1 MTKDQ
6 LRRQKIY
13 TLAMIQLNAMK
24 ESSILDDDEFIAAEE
39 EIRRIYNPL
48 ILYIDLI

>member
-6 LRRQKIY
+6 LKRQKIY

-24 ESSILDDDEFIAAEE
+24 ESSIITEEEFIIGEK
-39 EIRRIYNPL
+39 EIREVYNPV